1 MIGGIDLELDALTNR
16 ARKVHAFERRV
27 DNLHRAASVQVVWR
41 FGFEQLGVCEDD
53 PELVVQL
60 MKQALQICRVEG
72 LLVTPKGNLGH
83 AEQCVEAHAAGVA
96 EAMRD

>member
-1 MIGGIDLELDALTNR
+1 
-16 ARKVHAFERRV
+16 
-27 DNLHRAASVQVVWR
+27 
-41 FGFEQLGVCEDD
+41 
-53 PELVVQL
+53 